1 MAKKRSDFPPV
12 VSLVNRCDDLQDDEI
27 EKIASALTT
36 QVKEDFDP
44 AWGCPATIRAI
55 NSPGASDWQIV
66 FLNDAEAAD
75 NLGYHELTLN
85 GQPISKVFVRATLK
99 AGQKVSTTASH
110 ELLEMLIDPGAQMW
124 AQHSDGAMYAY
135 EVCDAVEEVEYQIG
149 GIWVSDFVYPS
160 FFEYWHAPNSTKF
173 DREGKVSRPFQT
185 LRRGYQV
192 ISSSG
197 RIGEVFASEFKERH
211 FLEVEDRMFHRSEYR
226 IARSQASSPPFRE
239 PSLADATRADA
250 LRYAGR
256 HLMALADAGD
266 PFGREWNFPRGDST
280 PVGSRSTARGGDPFG
295 GGWNFPRGDSR
306 SVGGRS
312 SAGGG
317 DPFGGGWNFPRGDS
331 RSLGGR
337 SSAGGGD
344 PFGGEFNFPGGE
356 ESSAPP
362 VPFGLRI
369 VWR

>member
-1 MAKKRSDFPPV
+1 MARKDGDFAPV
-12 VSLVNRCDDLQDDEI
+12 VSLVNKSDAIQDGQI
-27 EKIASALTT
+27 KTIASALSK
-36 QVKEDFDP
+36 QVKEGFDP
-44 AWGCPATIRAI
+44 AWGCPATIRAT
-55 NSPGASDWQIV
+55 NSPGASDWQII
-66 FLNDAEAAD
+66 FLDDAEAAD

-85 GQPISKVFVRATLK
+85 GQPISKVFVKATLK

-124 AQHSDGAMYAY
+124 AQNKDGAMYAY
-135 EVCDAVEEVEYQIG
+135 EVCDAVEEVEYTIDDT
-149 GIWVSDFVYPS
+149 WVSDFVYPS
-160 FFEYWHAPNSTKF
+160 FFESWHAPNSTKF

-197 RIGEVFASEFKERH
+197 RIGELFASEIKERH

-226 IARSQASSPPFRE
+226 IARSQASSPPVGA
-239 PSLADATRADA
+239 PSLAGATPADA

-256 HLMALADAGD
+256 HLMALAD
-266 PFGREWNFPRGDST
+266 
-280 PVGSRSTARGGDPFG
+280 GGDPFG
-295 GGWNFPRGDSR
+295 GGWNFPRGDSWPVR
-306 SVGGRS
+306 GRS

-317 DPFGGGWNFPRGDS
+317 DPFGGGY
-331 RSLGGR
+331 
-337 SSAGGGD
+337 
-344 PFGGEFNFPGGE
+344 NFPGGE
-356 ESSAPP
+356 ESPAPP